1 MKRVQIMSIVL
12 IIILAIGI
20 LAGCGSNN
28 SATSTEN
35 NSNNSSTT
43 TNDSNSSNDNAGKVK
58 LTALINKSS
67 LTKDVNEMQWLAELE
82 EKCNVEIEW
91 QQISADWDQ
100 KKGPMF
106 ASGNI
111 PDLLF
116 NATSDEDYVIYD
128 GLFENLKPLIEEYA
142 PNIQR
147 MFKEHPEIEYL
158 ATMLSGEIYAIPSYK
173 GGLWPDASNVAFINQ
188 VWLDNVGKEIPTTW
202 GELKDVLIAFRD
214 QDANGNGD
222 KNDEVPLD
230 FNAEMWDFSI
240 KQLLGSLGLQL
251 SDDQDGYFVEDATVK
266 NYFVDERFKTV
277 MIFLQE
283 LYNEGLINKEVVTQG
298 YSKCQALAR
307 GDGEIAKVGVT
318 YGWEAGDKFGNILK
332 DQYVMLPQLKVSA
345 DATYDLRWRKDYY
358 SLNYLPNRVA
368 MSAQCKNKEAAMKF
382 IDGFYDPVVG
392 MQVLFGGMNDV
403 DKGIKDNGDGT
414 YTVLPPADPSLD
426 PGSWKWANTFA
437 DNGPYYISDEIK
449 EKLTLGTDMQAVLEE
464 RVVYQELLDKAD
476 PKKDIYPQGFM
487 KYTKDE
493 LDIMARNQA
502 NINNITHQQWAIW
515 MTGTNDIESE
525 WDSYVESVYN
535 AGLAENLEIRQRAFD
550 EYLKSLD

>member
-1 MKRVQIMSIVL
+1 MKRVQLISIVL

-20 LAGCGSNN
+20 LGGCGSNN
-28 SATSTEN
+28 STTSTKN
-35 NSNNSSTT
+35 NSNDSSTT
-43 TNDSNSSNDNAGKVK
+43 TNDSASPNDNGGKVK

-67 LTKDVNEMQWLAELE
+67 LTKDVNEMQWLADLE

-91 QQISADWDQ
+91 QEISADWDQ
-100 KKGPMF
+100 KKAPMF

-128 GLFENLKPLIEEYA
+128 GLFENLKPLIEEHA

-147 MFKEHPEIEYL
+147 MFKEHPETEYL
-158 ATMLSGEIYAIPSYK
+158 ATQLSGEIYAIPSYK
-173 GGLWPDASNVAFINQ
+173 GGLWPDTSNAAFINQ

-202 GELKDVLIAFRD
+202 SELKDVLIAFRNE
-214 QDANGNGD
+214 DANGNGD

-240 KQLLGSLGLQL
+240 KLLLGSLGLQL

-283 LYNEGLINKEVVTQG
+283 LYSEGLINKEVVTQG

-332 DQYVMLPQLKVSA
+332 DQYVVLPQLKVSA

-437 DNGPYYISDEIK
+437 DNGPYYISDDIK
-449 EKLTLGTDMQAVLEE
+449 EKLTLGTDMQAVIKE
-464 RVVYQELLDKAD
+464 REFYQELLDKAD
-476 PKKDIYPQGFM
+476 PKKDIYPQGFV